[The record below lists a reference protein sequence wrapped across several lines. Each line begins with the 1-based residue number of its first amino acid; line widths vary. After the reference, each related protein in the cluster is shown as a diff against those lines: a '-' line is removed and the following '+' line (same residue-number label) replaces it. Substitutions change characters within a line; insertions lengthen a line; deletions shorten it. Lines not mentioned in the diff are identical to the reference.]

1 MITRERPE
9 MSEIVKEFIKLYN
22 WWSGVTFALQLLAFV
37 AYLNASYVPTSENAI
52 TYSLTLI
59 VFLLLNAF
67 ASAIEGAVISAIVD
81 FIKGLF
87 K

>member
-1 MITRERPE
+1 
-9 MSEIVKEFIKLYN
+9 MSGIIKDFIELYN
-22 WWSGVTFALQLLAFV
+22 WWSGVVFALQLLAFV
-37 AYLNASYVPTSENAI
+37 AYLNANYVPTPENAI
-52 TYSLTLI
+52 TYCLALI

-67 ASAIEGAVISAIVD
+67 VSAIEGAIISAIVD

>member
-1 MITRERPE
+1 
-9 MSEIVKEFIKLYN
+9 MSEMVKEFIKLYN
-22 WWSGVTFALQLLAFV
+22 WWSGVTFALQFLAFV
-37 AYLNASYVPTSENAI
+37 AYLNINYVATPDNAI
-52 TYSLTLI
+52 TYSMTLI

-67 ASAIEGAVISAIVD
+67 ASAIEGAVISAIID